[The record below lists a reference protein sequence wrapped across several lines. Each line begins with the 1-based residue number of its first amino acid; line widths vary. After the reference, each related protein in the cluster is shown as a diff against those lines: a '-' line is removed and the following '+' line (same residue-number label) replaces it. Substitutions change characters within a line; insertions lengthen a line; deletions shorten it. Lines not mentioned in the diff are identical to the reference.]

1 MQRDTRPLS
10 KKVRNRMPEAR
21 RIAVIGAG
29 PGGYVAALRGAQ
41 LGAKVTIIEDREV
54 GGTCLNRGCIPSK
67 AIISCVDV
75 LDKIKKSEE
84 FGIKI
89 SGEVT
94 PDLSRIIDRKNKIV
108 GTLIK
113 GIHSLFK
120 SWGVELIEGRGSLA
134 DKHQVQVVT
143 KGGEE
148 RTVSA
153 DSIILATG
161 SRPAKIPMFPF
172 DGKRVM
178 TSDDVLD
185 MRDLPSSIL
194 IVGGGVIG
202 CEFASIY
209 SGLGV
214 EVTIVELLPRIL
226 ATEDEE
232 IASLLERELKKRDV
246 KVITGVKVEKVE
258 DGQKLRSTLSDGR
271 VIESDKILVS
281 IGRELCSGGLNLDKI
296 GVTLGKRGEV
306 LVNEWMETSIPGIF
320 AIGDLVG
327 GLLLAHKASAEG
339 KVAAVNCIDGEEEMD
354 YSIVPAGIFTLP
366 EIGTVGLKE
375 SEARDRGIGVKVGRF
390 NFRGLGKSQ
399 AMGELSG
406 MVKVVSDE
414 KTKRVVGVHII
425 GPHATDLIHEAA
437 VAMKIGATYEK
448 IADTIHAHPTLSE
461 ALMEA
466 MEDVGGV
473 SIHTPKKK
481 G

>member
-1 MQRDTRPLS
+1 MS
-10 KKVRNRMPEAR
+10 GGN
-21 RIAVIGAG
+21 RIAIIGAG

-41 LGAKVTIIEDREV
+41 LGAKVTVIEDREV

-67 AIISCVDV
+67 AMISCVEV
-75 LDKIKKSEE
+75 LEKVKRGEE

-89 SGEVT
+89 SGEIS

-108 GTLIK
+108 GTLVR

-120 SWGVELIEGRGSLA
+120 SWGVDLIEGRGSLI
-134 DKHQVQVVT
+134 DRRQVRVAT
-143 KGGEE
+143 KAGDEKV
-148 RTVSA
+148 VSA

-161 SRPAKIPMFPF
+161 SRPAKIPLLPF

-185 MRDLPSSIL
+185 MRDLPSTLL

-214 EVTIVELLPRIL
+214 DVTIVELLPRIL

-232 IASLLERELKKRDV
+232 IGSLLERELKKRGV
-246 KVITGVKVEKVE
+246 KIITGVKVDKVQMSN
-258 DGQKLRSTLSDGR
+258 DKDQMSKLKVTLSDEKA
-271 VIESDKILVS
+271 IEFDKILVS
-281 IGRELCSGGLNLDKI
+281 IGRDLCSDGLNLDKI
-296 GVTLGKRGEV
+296 GVALGKRGEV
-306 LVNEWMETSIPGIF
+306 LVNEWMETNIAGIF

-327 GLLLAHKASAEG
+327 GMLLAHKASAEG
-339 KVAAVNCIDGEEEMD
+339 KVAVVNCLDGEEAMD

-366 EIGTVGLKE
+366 EIGTVGLAE
-375 SEARDRGIGVKVGRF
+375 SEAREKGIGVRVGRF
-390 NFRGLGKSQ
+390 SFRGLGKAH
-399 AMGELSG
+399 AMSEISG
-406 MVKVVSDE
+406 MVKVISDE

-437 VAMKIGATYEK
+437 VAMKIGATYEQ
-448 IADTIHAHPTLSE
+448 IADTIHIHPTLSE
-461 ALMEA
+461 AMMEA
-466 MEDVGGV
+466 MEDIGGV
-473 SIHTPKKK
+473 SIHTPKKS
-481 G
+481 